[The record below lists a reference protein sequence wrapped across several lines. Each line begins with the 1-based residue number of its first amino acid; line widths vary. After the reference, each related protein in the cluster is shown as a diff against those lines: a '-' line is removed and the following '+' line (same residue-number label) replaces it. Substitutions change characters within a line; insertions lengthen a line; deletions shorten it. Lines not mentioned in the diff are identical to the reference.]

1 MLTLGRTN
9 TSQDPGVIVRNA
21 DGHLR
26 GLGAAP
32 GPSDFDLAKVYGY
45 LPVHRGWISGRPA
58 LSGARLGLG
67 QDGKPPIEDTLPVP
81 TELDIAKLQAQAA
94 REQIA
99 TQRHARV
106 TGTIQAIA
114 IGGTFLL
121 TLFALRRNI

>member
-1 MLTLGRTN
+1 MEATVAPVQPQQL
-9 TSQDPGVIVRNA
+9 QHWGVPPR
-21 DGHLR
+21 
-26 GLGAAP
+26 
-32 GPSDFDLAKVYGY
+32 
-45 LPVHRGWISGRPA
+45 
-58 LSGARLGLG
+58 LG
-67 QDGKPPIEDTLPVP
+67 QDGKPPIEDTLPAP
-81 TELDIAKLQAQAA
+81 TQLDIAKLQAQAA